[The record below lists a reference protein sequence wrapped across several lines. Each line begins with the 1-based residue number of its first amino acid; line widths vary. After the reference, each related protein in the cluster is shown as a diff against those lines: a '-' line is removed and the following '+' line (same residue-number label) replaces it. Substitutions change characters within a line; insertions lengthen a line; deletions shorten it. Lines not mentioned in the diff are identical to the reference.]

1 MTPLEKLEKARELLI
16 EAEAELIEKEKSCP
30 YEIGFTL
37 RNLDDA
43 ISQLKKIDDPD

>member
-16 EAEAELIEKEKSCP
+16 EVEAELIEKERSCP

-43 ISQLKKIDDPD
+43 ISQLKDSDSEE

>member
-1 MTPLEKLEKARELLI
+1 MTPLEKLEQARELLI
-16 EAEAELIEKEKSCP
+16 EAEAELLKENGSCP

-43 ISQLKKIDDPD
+43 ITHLKKMLS

>member
-1 MTPLEKLEKARELLI
+1 MKPIEKLLEAKKIIESVEEQLLEKKGF
-16 EAEAELIEKEKSCP
+16 CP

-43 ISQLKKIDDPD
+43 IKFFENNEI